1 MLVLITGAFK
11 GIGLETV
18 KYLLSHQH
26 NVSRLSLVIFILLI
40 FNKI

>member
-26 NVSRLSLVIFILLI
+26 NVSRLSLVIFILSI

>member
-11 GIGLETV
+11 GIGLETL
-18 KYLLSHQH
+18 KYLLSHPH
-26 NVSRLSLVIFILLI
+26 NVLRLTLIVFILLI